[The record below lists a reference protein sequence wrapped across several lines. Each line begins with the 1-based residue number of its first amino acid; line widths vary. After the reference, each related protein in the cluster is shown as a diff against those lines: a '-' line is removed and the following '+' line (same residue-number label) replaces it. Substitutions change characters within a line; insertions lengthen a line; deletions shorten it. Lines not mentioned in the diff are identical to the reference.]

1 MPTEFNVAL
10 LEHAHEDGAVY
21 GSKAVGEPPLML
33 AFSVREAL
41 REACAAFGPPGV
53 SVELASP
60 ATPEAVYWALDRVR
74 SGGAGMTTWWQAVAD
89 LRASREAGVLV
100 TVTDVRGHAPRD
112 AGREDGRRRAPYL
125 GLGRRRQ
132 PRGRGR
138 TPRASAPGGR
148 RRPSPESFESHLSDK
163 VPLQHGVQC
172 CGGEVAV
179 LLEPLPVVPSVAIF
193 GVGHVGLE
201 LARIL
206 ARHDLDLHLVD
217 SRAEHLSDEAL
228 RPLEDAVAAVH
239 VHPVP
244 VLPELVLTELP
255 PGTHLLVMTHDHAE
269 DVALCDAAIRLDHLG
284 PIGLIGSS
292 AKLARFRSQLLAD
305 GHDPTVVDRIRT
317 PIGLPGVTTSKQPAA
332 IAVSVAA
339 ELLAAFELEG
349 AAETKQRR

>member
-1 MPTEFNVAL
+1 
-10 LEHAHEDGAVY
+10 
-21 GSKAVGEPPLML
+21 
-33 AFSVREAL
+33 
-41 REACAAFGPPGV
+41 
-53 SVELASP
+53 
-60 ATPEAVYWALDRVR
+60 
-74 SGGAGMTTWWQAVAD
+74 MTTWWQAVAD

-100 TVTDVRGHAPRD
+100 TVTDVRGHAPRE
-112 AGREDGRRRAPYL
+112 AGAKMVVSATTTTGSVGGGNLEAEAVRRSRVLLEANDSK
-125 GLGRRRQ
+125 
-132 PRGRGR
+132 PR
-138 TPRASAPGGR
+138 
-148 RRPSPESFESHLSDK
+148 SFTSTLSDK

-217 SRAEHLSDEAL
+217 SRAEHLSDETL

>member
-1 MPTEFNVAL
+1 
-10 LEHAHEDGAVY
+10 
-21 GSKAVGEPPLML
+21 
-33 AFSVREAL
+33 
-41 REACAAFGPPGV
+41 
-53 SVELASP
+53 
-60 ATPEAVYWALDRVR
+60 
-74 SGGAGMTTWWQAVAD
+74 MTTWWQAVAD

-100 TVTDVRGHAPRD
+100 TVTDVRGHAPRE
-112 AGREDGRRRAPYL
+112 AGAKMVVSATTTTGSVGGGNLEAEAVRRSRVLLEANDSK
-125 GLGRRRQ
+125 
-132 PRGRGR
+132 PR
-138 TPRASAPGGR
+138 
-148 RRPSPESFESHLSDK
+148 SFTSTLSDK

-217 SRAEHLSDEAL
+217 SRAEHLSDETL

-317 PIGLPGVTTSKQPAA
+317 PIGLPGVTTSKEPAA